1 MNEKMTGRYRPAG
14 KQRYLVEHRFV
25 GTKPVSEAMK
35 PLILEELRR
44 IQTAAEHSLSSR
56 ESDSVAQRQDA
67 V

>member
-1 MNEKMTGRYRPAG
+1 MEKKTTGRYYPSG
-14 KQRYLVEHRFV
+14 KQRYLVEHRFI

-44 IQTAAEHSLSSR
+44 IQTAAAQSLSGK
-56 ESDSVAQRQDA
+56 ENGSVAQRQDA

>member
-1 MNEKMTGRYRPAG
+1 MNEKTT
-14 KQRYLVEHRFV
+14 KRYLVEHRFI

-44 IQTAAEHSLSSR
+44 IQTAAEQSLFSR
-56 ESDSVAQRQDA
+56 ESGSVAERQDA